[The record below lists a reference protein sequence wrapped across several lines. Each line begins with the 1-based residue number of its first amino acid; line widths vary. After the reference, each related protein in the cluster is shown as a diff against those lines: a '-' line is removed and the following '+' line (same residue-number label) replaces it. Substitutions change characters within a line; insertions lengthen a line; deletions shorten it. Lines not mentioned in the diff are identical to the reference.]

1 MRVLIL
7 AAGRGTRI
15 SRYLS
20 GHPKCTVDI
29 GEEILI
35 KYTVRNF
42 KKCGIDNIGIILGY
56 NQEYIKEVLKD
67 ENVNFYYNPFYNV
80 TNSIASAWFA
90 KDFIVEDEDIIIM
103 NGDVF
108 LEEGLLKEI
117 IEEELSPVLFCDDT
131 RKEEADYKFYYENN
145 KLIKYGKELEG
156 DEITGEYIGVAKIKS
171 DFIGKFKENL
181 NVMINHQEHG
191 QWWENALYTLSDKT
205 DIFVKDINKKFW
217 AEVDYIEDYERI
229 LNFRDYKIDY
239 NISIKKV

>member
-1 MRVLIL
+1 
-7 AAGRGTRI
+7 
-15 SRYLS
+15 
-20 GHPKCTVDI
+20 
-29 GEEILI
+29 
-35 KYTVRNF
+35 
-42 KKCGIDNIGIILGY
+42 
-56 NQEYIKEVLKD
+56 
-67 ENVNFYYNPFYNV
+67 
-80 TNSIASAWFA
+80 
-90 KDFIVEDEDIIIM
+90 M